1 MANTFQKW
9 YNDIHPRYELSNH
22 ILTFGLD
29 VLWRK
34 RAAETALQFNRGKSL
49 DVCSGTGDFVYE
61 LYRRS
66 ENGEAV
72 FACDL
77 TLNMLKRAERRA
89 PEKRIQCAVSEAG
102 ALPFPDNTF
111 DFASV
116 TFATRNLN
124 TSRQALTDRF
134 ADIRRVLK
142 PGGVFFNLE
151 TSQPGSAIIRFFF
164 HLYAK
169 TFVGPIGG
177 FVSGSTQAFRYLA
190 ASMQRFYPAEELAE
204 ILRNAGFSKVTFRKF
219 FPDVAALHIAKK

>member
-134 ADIRRVLK
+134 ADIRRVLLPSVCENVCRPDRRICK
-142 PGGVFFNLE
+142 RIDPGIQIPRSIDAAVLPCRRACRNSSERRLLE
-151 TSQPGSAIIRFFF
+151 GNIQKILSRRRRAPHRKKVI
-164 HLYAK
+164 
-169 TFVGPIGG
+169 FV
-177 FVSGSTQAFRYLA
+177 T
-190 ASMQRFYPAEELAE
+190 
-204 ILRNAGFSKVTFRKF
+204 LRK
-219 FPDVAALHIAKK
+219 